1 MPTFTF
7 IATNQSGAV
16 VNGARAAGS
25 RQELIGRLR
34 AENMV
39 VTSVTEEA
47 GASDTTEFAR
57 WRVFLENWTRGR
69 IRQADLMV
77 TTRQLAAMLKAGVS
91 LTDALHTIAHSV
103 GQERLRNILLQVRT
117 DVQRGRSLSEAL
129 RRHPAAF
136 DSLFVSIVHAGETS
150 GSLGQNV
157 TRLADYLERREAFR
171 QKLKSATAYPK
182 FVVGFFTI
190 LTAGIFLFIIPRF
203 KQIFDD
209 FGAKLPP
216 LTQVMMSISLF
227 ARHHIILLVLASGL
241 LGAALLALRNSEKG
255 ARMYDHLVLKIPFFG
270 MLFLHGAVAR
280 LAMTLSTL
288 LHNGIPLTDAL
299 QTASGTLGNCVLEEG
314 VRTTRRDVMKG
325 YGLAESF
332 ARVPE
337 FPRLLPRMVRVG
349 EESGTLSGMLQDVA
363 NYYDQEVDHALGRI
377 AVVIEPILII
387 GMGALVLVTVLA
399 IYLPIFGLSKA
410 MRGGG

>member
-1 MPTFTF
+1 MPTFSF
-7 IATNQSGAV
+7 IATDQNGSV
-16 VNGARAAGS
+16 VNGARVAGS
-25 RQELIGRLR
+25 RQELIARLR
-34 AENMV
+34 SESMV

-47 GASDTTEFAR
+47 GTDESAQFAR
-57 WRVFLENWTRGR
+57 WRIFLENLTLGR
-69 IRQADLMV
+69 IRQVDLMV
-77 TTRQLAAMLKAGVS
+77 VTRQLAAMLKAGVS
-91 LTDALHTIAHSV
+91 LTDSLHTIAHSV
-103 GQERLRNILLQVRT
+103 EQARLHNILLQVRT

-136 DSLFVSIVHAGETS
+136 DNLFISIVHAGETS
-150 GSLGQNV
+150 GSLAQNV
-157 TRLADYLERREAFR
+157 ARLSDYLERREAFR

-182 FVVGFFTI
+182 FVVVFFTL
-190 LTAGIFLFIIPRF
+190 LTAGIFLFILPRF
-203 KQIFDD
+203 QQIFTD
-209 FGAKLPP
+209 FGAKLPR
-216 LTQVMMSISLF
+216 LTQIMMDISF
-227 ARHHIILLVLASGL
+227 FIRHHWFLLL
-241 LGAALLALRNSEKG
+241 LGIVGLVILIISLRNSEKG
-255 ARMYDHLVLKIPFFG
+255 ARLYDRLVLRIPFFG
-270 MLFLHGAVAR
+270 TLFLHGAVAR

-299 QTASGTLGNCVLEEG
+299 QTAGGTLDNSVLEEG
-314 VRTTRRDVMKG
+314 VRNTRREVMKG

-332 ARVPE
+332 SRVPE
-337 FPRLLPRMVRVG
+337 LPRLLPRMVRVG

>member
-1 MPTFTF
+1 MPTFSF
-7 IATNQSGAV
+7 IATDQNGSV
-16 VNGARAAGS
+16 VNGARVASS
-25 RQELIGRLR
+25 RQELIARLR
-34 AENMV
+34 SESMV
-39 VTSVTEEA
+39 VTAVTEEA
-47 GASDTTEFAR
+47 GTEESLQFTR
-57 WRVFLENWTRGR
+57 WRVFFENLTRGR
-69 IRQADLMV
+69 IRQVDLMV
-77 TTRQLAAMLKAGVS
+77 VTRQLAAMLKAGVS

-103 GQERLRNILLQVRT
+103 EQPRLHNILLQVRT

-136 DSLFVSIVHAGETS
+136 DNLFISIIHAGETS
-150 GSLGQNV
+150 GSLAQNV
-157 TRLADYLERREAFR
+157 TRLSDYLERREAFR

-182 FVVGFFTI
+182 FVVIFFAI
-190 LTAGIFLFIIPRF
+190 LSAGVFLFILPRF
-203 KQIFDD
+203 QQIFLD
-209 FGAKLPP
+209 FNAKLPR
-216 LTQVMMSISLF
+216 LTQIMMDISLF
-227 ARHHIILLVLASGL
+227 VRGHIILLILGVIGL
-241 LGAALLALRNSEKG
+241 IVVFISLRNSERG
-255 ARMYDHLVLKIPFFG
+255 AQLWDRLVLKIPFFG

-314 VRTTRRDVMKG
+314 VRNTRRDVMKG

-332 ARVPE
+332 SRVPE
-337 FPRLLPRMVRVG
+337 LPRLLPRMVRVG
-349 EESGTLSGMLQDVA
+349 EESGTLSSMLQDVA

>member
-1 MPTFTF
+1 MPTFSF
-7 IATNQSGAV
+7 IATDQNGSV
-16 VNGARAAGS
+16 VNGARVAGS
-25 RQELIGRLR
+25 RQELIARLR
-34 AENMV
+34 SESMV
-39 VTSVTEEA
+39 VTAVTEEA
-47 GASDTTEFAR
+47 GTEESPQFAR
-57 WRVFLENWTRGR
+57 WRIFFENLTRGR
-69 IRQADLMV
+69 IRQIDLMV
-77 TTRQLAAMLKAGVS
+77 VTRQLAAMLKAGVS

-103 GQERLRNILLQVRT
+103 EQPRLHNILLQVRT

-136 DSLFVSIVHAGETS
+136 DNLFISIIHAGETS
-150 GSLGQNV
+150 GSLAQNV
-157 TRLADYLERREAFR
+157 TRLSEYLERRESFR

-182 FVVGFFTI
+182 FVVVFFTI
-190 LTAGIFLFIIPRF
+190 LSAGIFLFIIPRF
-203 KQIFDD
+203 KQIFED
-209 FGAKLPP
+209 FGAKLPW
-216 LTQVMMSISLF
+216 LTQRMMDISMF
-227 ARHHIILLVLASGL
+227 VRGNIILLIFGGIGLIVLLVSM
-241 LGAALLALRNSEKG
+241 RNSERG
-255 ARMYDHLVLKIPFFG
+255 SRLYDQLVLKIPFFG

-299 QTASGTLGNCVLEEG
+299 ATASGTLGNSVLEEG
-314 VRTTRRDVMKG
+314 VRNTRRDVMKG

-332 ARVPE
+332 SRVAE

>member
-1 MPTFTF
+1 MPTFSF
-7 IATNQSGAV
+7 IATDQSGNI

-47 GASDTTEFAR
+47 VADDSTQFVR
-57 WRVFLENWTRGR
+57 WRVFMDNLTKGR
-69 IRQADLMV
+69 IRPADLMV
-77 TTRQLAAMLKAGVS
+77 VARQLAAMLKAGVS

-129 RRHPAAF
+129 KRHPAAF
-136 DSLFVSIVHAGETS
+136 DNLFVSIIHAGETS

-157 TRLADYLERREAFR
+157 SRLSEYLERREAFR

-182 FVVGFFTI
+182 FVVGFFT
-190 LTAGIFLFIIPRF
+190 LLAAGIFLFIMPRF
-203 KQIFDD
+203 KQIFED
-209 FGAKLPP
+209 FGAKLPW
-216 LTQVMMSISLF
+216 LTAKMMDISMF
-227 ARHHIILLVLASGL
+227 ARSHIILLILAVLGFI
-241 LGAALLALRNSEKG
+241 ALLVALRNSERG
-255 ARMYDHLVLKIPFFG
+255 ARLYDHLILKIPFFG
-270 MLFLHGAVAR
+270 MLFLHGAIAR

-314 VRTTRRDVMKG
+314 VRNARRDVMKG

-332 ARVPE
+332 SRVPE